1 MKRFIKFP
9 SIKEFRGVVKDVKFN
24 AQFVS
29 YDEETKTLVTDQT
42 AEMPVVHAF
51 ATEKIHGTNASV
63 CFSEPDGFWVQSR
76 TSIITADDD
85 NAQCARSAMQN
96 KSAWVDIIKD
106 LAKEHNIDLS
116 ANIIT
121 VYYEWCGQGI
131 QKNTAVQGLEKMSI
145 IFKYFRVSPVE
156 YQEPDDTVEPS
167 DADDTVEPAGTLW
180 LETRVDGKP
189 VQNPEAR
196 IWNVQTFPTYDFVL
210 DFSDPRAALEY
221 MDDIVKNKIE
231 ESSPVGEYFGVTGAI
246 GEGMVVTFTF
256 KGKTYTFK
264 VKGSRHVGTK
274 KQVDPV
280 DSEKMD
286 AVQQVAHAVTPAWRL
301 EQMFALANDTINGAV
316 PDIRNIGMYLK
327 LVNADILK
335 EESDVIAEAGLI
347 PKDIYPAVA
356 KIAREFYKDA
366 LDDAIM
372 G

>member
-9 SIKEFRGVVKDVKFN
+9 SIKQFRDIVKDVQFN

-29 YDEETKTLVTDQT
+29 YDKETQTLVTDQT

-76 TSIITADDD
+76 TSIITVDND
-85 NAQCARSAMQN
+85 NAQCAMHAMKNQ
-96 KSAWVDIIKD
+96 SAWVKIIKD

-121 VYYEWCGQGI
+121 VFYEFCGQGI
-131 QKNTAVQGLEKMSI
+131 QKRTAVEGLEKMSI

-156 YQEPDDTVEPS
+156 YTAPS
-167 DADDTVEPAGTLW
+167 DADDTVEPVGTLW
-180 LETRVDGKP
+180 LETRAAGVP
-189 VQNPEAR
+189 AQNPEAR
-196 IWNVQTFPTYDFVL
+196 IWNVQTFRTYDFVL

-231 ESSPVGEYFGVTGAI
+231 ESSPVGEFFGVTGAI
-246 GEGMVVTFTF
+246 GEGMVVTFSF

-264 VKGSRHVGTK
+264 VKGEKHASSKRQRT
-274 KQVDPV
+274 PV

-301 EQMFALANDTINGAV
+301 EQMFDLANDTINGAV
-316 PDIRNIGMYLK
+316 PDIRNICAYLN

-366 LDDAIM
+366 LDDIVM

>member
-1 MKRFIKFP
+1 MKRFIGFP
-9 SIKEFRGVVKDVKFN
+9 SIKQFRDIVKDVQFN

-29 YDEETKTLVTDQT
+29 YDKETQTLVTDQT
-42 AEMPVVHAF
+42 VKMPVVHAF
-51 ATEKIHGTNASV
+51 ATEKTHGTNASV

-76 TSIITADDD
+76 TSIITVDND
-85 NAQCARSAMQN
+85 NAQCAMHAMKNQ
-96 KSAWVDIIKD
+96 SAWTEIIKD

-116 ANIIT
+116 TNIIT
-121 VYYEWCGQGI
+121 VFYEFCGQGI
-131 QKNTAVQGLEKMSI
+131 QKRTAVEGLEKMAI
-145 IFKYFRVSPVE
+145 IFKYFRVSP
-156 YQEPDDTVEPS
+156 VEPS

-180 LETRVDGKP
+180 LETCAGGKP

-196 IWNVQTFPTYDFVL
+196 IWNVCTFNTYNFVL
-210 DFSDPRAALEY
+210 DFNDPRAALDY

-231 ESSPVGEYFGVTGAI
+231 LSSPVGEYFGVTGNV
-246 GEGMVVTFTF
+246 GEGIVVTFSF
-256 KGKTYTFK
+256 KDKTYTFK
-264 VKGSRHVGTK
+264 VKGEKHASSKRQRT
-274 KQVDPV
+274 PV

-286 AVQQVAHAVTPAWRL
+286 AAQQVAHAVTPAWRL
-301 EQMFALANDTINGAV
+301 EQMFDLANDTINGAV
-316 PDIRNIGMYLK
+316 PDIRNIGAYLK

-366 LDDAIM
+366 LDNIIM